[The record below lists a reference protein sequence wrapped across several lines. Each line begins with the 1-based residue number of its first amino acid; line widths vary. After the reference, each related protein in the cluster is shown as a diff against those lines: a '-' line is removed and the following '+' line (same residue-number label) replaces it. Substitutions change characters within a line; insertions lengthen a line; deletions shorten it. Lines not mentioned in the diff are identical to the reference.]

1 MAAVRADRESSAM
14 VAPMTQAMKICLAL
28 VLLAPAC
35 NDKDEGPA
43 ATATLIG
50 LNGSGVSGTVRFT
63 TQGDEVRVEAD
74 VYGLQPGLHG
84 IHIHEF
90 GDCSSPDG
98 ESAGGHFNPTNRP
111 HGPPGEAS
119 HPGDLGN
126 VEADMNGTARLALT
140 VPQITVDT
148 EPLGVIGRSVVVHEM
163 ADDLMTDPAGNAGAR
178 VACGVIRADSGQT
191 VPVVEGSAND

>member
-1 MAAVRADRESSAM
+1 M
-14 VAPMTQAMKICLAL
+14 VAAMTHATKICLML

-35 NDKDEGPA
+35 TEKDEGPS
-43 ATATLIG
+43 ATVTLTG

-63 TQGDEVRVEAD
+63 TQGDEVHVDAD
-74 VYGLQPGLHG
+74 VYGLKPGLHG

-98 ESAGGHFNPTNRP
+98 ESAGGHFNPVNHP
-111 HGPPGEAS
+111 HGAPGEAS

-126 VEADMNGTARLALT
+126 VEADANGKARLSID

-148 EPLGVIGRSVVVHEM
+148 EPLGIVGRAVIVHEM
-163 ADDLMTDPAGNAGAR
+163 ADDLMSQPAGNSGAR

-191 VPVVEGSAND
+191 VPVLKPASGESAGAGDHY